1 MKDSGSKLVKYAT
14 SLLNA
19 GPMNP
24 NPKMEILDLEHEE
37 PCRSLESAEVSQ
49 AMESADG
56 KESKK

>member
-1 MKDSGSKLVKYAT
+1 
-14 SLLNA
+14 
-19 GPMNP
+19 MNP

-37 PCRSLESAEVSQ
+37 PWRSLESAEVSQ